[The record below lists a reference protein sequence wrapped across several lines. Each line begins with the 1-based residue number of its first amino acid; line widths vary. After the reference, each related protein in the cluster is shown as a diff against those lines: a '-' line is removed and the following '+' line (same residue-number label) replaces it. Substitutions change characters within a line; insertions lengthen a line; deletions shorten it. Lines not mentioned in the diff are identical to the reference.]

1 MPRTRTKKTRDI
13 LRYRFID
20 FFLTQRVNESFIPN
34 LFDVVD
40 VIRAISRDFM
50 EVRMSECILVLDDK
64 YYQLQHIRSLPAA
77 FGKTDD

>member
-1 MPRTRTKKTRDI
+1 MN
-13 LRYRFID
+13 LL
-20 FFLTQRVNESFIPN
+20 FLICSLLPIF
-34 LFDVVD
+34 

>member
-1 MPRTRTKKTRDI
+1 MNP
-13 LRYRFID
+13 L
-20 FFLTQRVNESFIPN
+20 FLICSLLSIF
-34 LFDVVD
+34 